1 MSIPRHVEAQE
12 HLHHRPHTSR
22 SIPRVLSVPSPAPR
36 SAAGRRCR
44 PAPWHPPPSCAT
56 PRLHRDE
63 GAGGRGATWRAGVR
77 EGKNHRAGGCGC
89 LWFEPLLVAQKTTS
103 TRPRSKRTVGGA
115 AREQV
120 VHAEPSGLARVAEAA
135 VLAVRARHLVRLSDI
150 GLALIQA
157 SVAALLAQLV
167 EVRARYLVLQRA
179 ADAIARL
186 LVHLATLGRERGR
199 EEEEEEGAGGAHLVV
214 R

>member
-1 MSIPRHVEAQE
+1 M
-12 HLHHRPHTSR
+12 
-22 SIPRVLSVPSPAPR
+22 
-36 SAAGRRCR
+36 
-44 PAPWHPPPSCAT
+44 
-56 PRLHRDE
+56 
-63 GAGGRGATWRAGVR
+63 
-77 EGKNHRAGGCGC
+77 
-89 LWFEPLLVAQKTTS
+89 
-103 TRPRSKRTVGGA
+103 
-115 AREQV
+115 
-120 VHAEPSGLARVAEAA
+120 AEAA